1 MESMNL
7 EYIMDIIIIIIETIY
22 CFIFFDVFAV
32 RRKKN
37 KSERIIAFCVQAVLI
52 RICAHYLKMYLHI
65 KIPVV
70 ILIMISVM
78 QPKLIEKYLQ
88 VKIIL

>member
-52 RICAHYLKMYLHI
+52 QNMCTLSENVSSY
-65 KIPVV
+65 
-70 ILIMISVM
+70 
-78 QPKLIEKYLQ
+78 
-88 VKIIL
+88 